1 MKKIDFC
8 LAAKF
13 SLVQGITHLL
23 SNKVFIGLECKMK
36 SFSLRSKKVFLGSSY
51 RFAHAMFS
59 SYLRSASIF
68 VLRFQNVLGN
78 FPLIA

>member
-13 SLVQGITHLL
+13 SLVQGIKHLL

-36 SFSLRSKKVFLGSSY
+36 SFNSRGKKVFIGSSY
-51 RFAHAMFS
+51 RFTHASFS
-59 SYLRSASIF
+59 SYLRSGSIF
-68 VLRFQNVLGN
+68 VLRFQYVLGN
-78 FPLIA
+78 FPLIV